1 MNEEIKRLNE
11 QREILRAQHLAQEE
25 ETRQAKHILK
35 EAQLEMDKIIIS
47 KNEILV
53 KWQKCLYDI
62 KDRDQKLE
70 VMKDALEKQREFNIT
85 LQTELRGV
93 KKEKRAEAFKNQNL
107 RASMI
112 QKQRIESVLKNES
125 KKVEHE

>member
-1 MNEEIKRLNE
+1 MNE

-53 KWQKCLYDI
+53 KWQKCLMDI

-93 KKEKRAEAFKNQNL
+93 KKEKRAEAMRNETLRQNML
-107 RASMI
+107 M
-112 QKQRIESVLKNES
+112 KQRIE
-125 KKVEHE
+125 

>member
-1 MNEEIKRLNE
+1 MKKAIGVTKRTTYRAEQNVTELEKDQKKQDFLIDQMNEEIKRLNE

-53 KWQKCLYDI
+53 KWQKCLHDI
-62 KDRDQKLE
+62 KDRDEKLE
-70 VMKDALEKQREFNIT
+70 VMKDALEK
-85 LQTELRGV
+85 
-93 KKEKRAEAFKNQNL
+93 
-107 RASMI
+107 
-112 QKQRIESVLKNES
+112 
-125 KKVEHE
+125 